1 MNWPLGDGLLL
12 IEGARSFLLV
22 GRAMDDFPLYIES
35 CTDEFCEGIRPD
47 DLVAVSA
54 PEGGPHEPAAMLLD
68 LVRLYHMPLVV
79 LPKRHPGSKRLKLV
93 VAVSDAIE
101 TNCGIQRGTH
111 PEQHLLCSS
120 DELAGIQ
127 MKGAPGV
134 VEMSGVPPTVSIR
147 YLRSPSGQS

>member
-12 IEGARSFLLV
+12 IEGAHSFLVV
-22 GRAMDDFPLYIES
+22 GRAMNAFPLYIES

-54 PEGGPHEPAAMLLD
+54 PEGGPYEPAVMLLE
-68 LVRLYHMPLVV
+68 LVRIHHMPLVV
-79 LPKRHPGSKRLKLV
+79 LPKLHPGSKRLKMV

-120 DELAGIQ
+120 DELAGITL
-127 MKGAPGV
+127 KGSPGA
-134 VEMSGVPPTVSIR
+134 VEILGIHPDVSIR

>member
-12 IEGARSFLLV
+12 IEGAYSFLV
-22 GRAMDDFPLYIES
+22 IGRAMENFPLYIES
-35 CTDEFCEGIRPD
+35 CADEFCEGIRPD

-54 PEGGPHEPAAMLLD
+54 PEGGPREPAAMLIE
-68 LVRLYHMPLVV
+68 LVRRYRMPLLI

-93 VAVSDAIE
+93 VAVSDVIE

-120 DELAGIQ
+120 DELAGIRLA
-127 MKGAPGV
+127 GTPEGVEIAGLPPG
-134 VEMSGVPPTVSIR
+134 TSIR
-147 YLRSPSGQS
+147 YLRPPSERP